1 VRSRRFASA
10 MRWFRGGA
18 ILLAFTALLVAP
30 EVLNL
35 FWVRVLSNVFLF
47 AAVAQAFNLIAGYTG
62 YPAFGNVVFFGIGAY
77 GTAIAMTRYG
87 ASFALA
93 LLVGIGLCL
102 VFVAVFGPPL
112 LRLRGHYF
120 AIATIGLNE
129 AIHALATNLEIT
141 GAGMG
146 LSVPLPP
153 WEPRP
158 TALFFYYLLLG
169 LMALGF
175 ALTAWFAA
183 SRVGHACRAIRDNEG
198 KAEALGLHTTAY
210 KCGAWALSAVLT
222 GAAGGIYVYWFSYIE
237 PPAVFDLTIA
247 VKAFVMFLLGGAG
260 TLLGPIIGAFAVELT
275 ATLAW
280 SHLLDFH
287 TGLMGLIIM
296 LVVLLMPR
304 GLVPFVASRWQVL
317 RRLVGIQTT
326 CVDERG
332 ARDSKAAP

>member
-1 VRSRRFASA
+1 
-10 MRWFRGGA
+10 MRWVRA
-18 ILLAFTALLVAP
+18 AALLVAGAALVAAP

-35 FWVRVLSNVFLF
+35 YWVRVLSNVFLF
-47 AAVAQAFNLIAGYTG
+47 AAVAQGFNLIAGYTG
-62 YPAFGNVVFFGIGAY
+62 YPAFGNVVFFGVGAY

-87 ASFALA
+87 TSFALA
-93 LLVGIGLCL
+93 LAVGVALCL
-102 VFVAVFGPPL
+102 LFAALLGLPL

-153 WEPRP
+153 WEPHP

-169 LMALGF
+169 LMALGLV
-175 ALTAWFAA
+175 LTAWFAA

-237 PPAVFDLTIA
+237 PPAVFDLTIS

-304 GLVPFVASRWQVL
+304 GLVPFVASRWRVVRGLMGIKQPSAGE
-317 RRLVGIQTT
+317 RRIG
-326 CVDERG
+326 DGE
-332 ARDSKAAP
+332 AAP